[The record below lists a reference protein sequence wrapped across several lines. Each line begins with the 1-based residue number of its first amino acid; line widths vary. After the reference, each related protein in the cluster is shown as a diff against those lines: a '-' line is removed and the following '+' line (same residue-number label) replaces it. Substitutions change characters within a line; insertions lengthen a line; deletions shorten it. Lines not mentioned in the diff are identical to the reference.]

1 MRRFLTRSSLALV
14 SAVALAGATL
24 APASAQEPTPDL
36 ISGGNPP
43 AGWIADPSAFSNAFG
58 PLDVGAPQGTVIA
71 DSGFRPYPHGF
82 PIPNWGDA
90 QSFINSQLIFGT
102 PSRLSFDDYEAG
114 KVEPPQGL
122 NALSLRR
129 TFGDGVC
136 RDPKTIDPKTGDCEL
151 IFGAELLAQSIETGA
166 TGGHCFGFA
175 AAAAGL
181 YNGQIPANQ
190 VGASGLGVN
199 IANPMGNPAVQTI
212 TRLYGAQYFNDT
224 VTAALEGFSPT
235 EVVNTLIRDLQG
247 GTAPFILTVI
257 SEKGGHGITPFAVL
271 DRGEGI
277 YDIAVYDN
285 NFPMR
290 ARAVTVD
297 TNDDT
302 FTYTSAVN
310 PSAPGIEWSTETEA
324 RIGLVSVAD
333 MLEEQ
338 TCPVC
343 LGPDQGTLVTIS
355 PLKADNADNIGIG
368 LVDPSGQP
376 LDPSTYRA
384 ISPLNPPTKAQITQ
398 PVITIDPSVEQFAI
412 VVNTGDLASNQ
423 ALELYAISNGEAQY
437 VLLDELAS
445 NSTTVFGVGGPDG
458 IAFTSDAPSSP
469 RILQLSDQPGVS
481 FDVNGHPL
489 DLPAG
494 VEVEQQWNTERER
507 IVYRSDAKRTLRWNI
522 QVGGLDNS
530 GGREYVGLNVRVPA
544 GARIVVDYTNA
555 SATVPPRAWV
565 RDADGNRKPIT
576 LQPVTEQLVNEYR
589 DELYV
594 TRGPGESRID

>member
-1 MRRFLTRSSLALV
+1 MRRILTRSSVALI
-14 SAVALAGATL
+14 SAIALAGAAL
-24 APASAQEPTPDL
+24 APASAQEPAPNL

-43 AGWIADPSAFSNAFG
+43 AGWIVSPEAFKNSFG
-58 PLDVGAPQGTVIA
+58 SLAQGAPQGTVIA

-82 PIPNWGDA
+82 PIPNWGA
-90 QSFINSQLIFGT
+90 PESFIQSQLVYGT

-114 KVEPPQGL
+114 QVAPPQGL

-136 RDPKTIDPKTGDCEL
+136 RDPKSIDPKTGDCEL

-166 TGGHCFGFA
+166 LGGHCFGFA
-175 AAAAGL
+175 TAAAGL

-190 VGASGLGVN
+190 VGASGLGIN
-199 IANPMGNPAVQTI
+199 AANPMGNRAVQTI
-212 TRLYGAQYFNDT
+212 TRLFGTQYFNKT
-224 VTAALEGFSPT
+224 VPPALDGFSPT
-235 EVVNTLIRDLQG
+235 EVVNTLIDGLQG
-247 GTAPFILTVI
+247 GTTPYIMTVI
-257 SEKGGHGITPFAVL
+257 SSAGGHAITPFAVL
-271 DRGEGI
+271 DRGQGI

-302 FTYTSAVN
+302 FTYTSAIN
-310 PSAPGIEWSTETEA
+310 PSAPGIEWSTETQG

-333 MLEEQ
+333 MLQEQ

-343 LGPDQGTLVTIS
+343 VGPDQGTLVTIS
-355 PLKADNADNIGIG
+355 PLNKDNADDVAFALMDADGE
-368 LVDPSGQP
+368 P
-376 LDPSTYRA
+376 LDKSTYRQL
-384 ISPLNPPTKAQITQ
+384 SPLNPPTQEQITQ
-398 PVITIDPSVEQFAI
+398 PVINVDPSVEEFLI
-412 VVNTGDLASNQ
+412 VVQTDDLASKQ
-423 ALELYAISNGEAQY
+423 ELELYAISNGEAQY

-445 NSTTVFGVGGPDG
+445 NSTTYFGVGGSDG
-458 IAFTSDAPSSP
+458 TAFFSDAPSSP

-489 DLPAG
+489 DLPAE
-494 VEVEQQWNTERER
+494 VTVEQKWNTERER
-507 IVYRSDAKRTLRWNI
+507 VVYSSDAKKTLRWNVQI
-522 QVGGLDNS
+522 GGLDDS

-544 GARIVVDYTNA
+544 GAKIVVDYTNA
-555 SATVPPRAWV
+555 SATVPPKAWV

-576 LQPVTEQLVNEYR
+576 LQPITEQLVNEYR

-594 TRGPGESRID
+594 STGPGESRID

>member
-1 MRRFLTRSSLALV
+1 
-14 SAVALAGATL
+14 L

-43 AGWIADPSAFSNAFG
+43 AGWIADPGAFTGAFG
-58 PLDVGAPQGTVIA
+58 PLDVGAPQGTVIV

-114 KVEPPQGL
+114 NVAPPQGL

-136 RDPKTIDPKTGDCEL
+136 RDPKSIDPKTGDCEL
-151 IFGAELLAQSIETGA
+151 IFGAELLAQLIETGA

-190 VGASGLGVN
+190 VGASGLGIN
-199 IANPMGNPAVQTI
+199 ITNPMGNPAVQTI
-212 TRLYGAQYFNDT
+212 TRLYGTQYFDDSIP
-224 VTAALEGFSPT
+224 AALAGFSPT
-235 EVVNTLIRDLQG
+235 DVVNTLINGLQD
-247 GTAPFILTVI
+247 GTAPYILTVI
-257 SEKGGHGITPFAVL
+257 NSEGGHGITPFAVL

-310 PSAPGIEWSTETEA
+310 PSAPGIEWSTETQSN
-324 RIGLVSVAD
+324 IGLVSVAD

-355 PLKADNADNIGIG
+355 PLKADNADEIGIG

-384 ISPLNPPTKAQITQ
+384 LAPLNPPTKAQITQ
-398 PVITIDPSVEQFAI
+398 PVITVDPSVEQFAI
-412 VVNTGDLASNQ
+412 VVNTEDLASKQ

-489 DLPAG
+489 DLPAD

-507 IVYRSDAKRTLRWNI
+507 IVYRSNAKKTLRWNI
-522 QVGGLDNS
+522 QVGVS
-530 GGREYVGLNVRVPA
+530 ITAVG
-544 GARIVVDYTNA
+544 A
-555 SATVPPRAWV
+555 SMWA
-565 RDADGNRKPIT
+565 
-576 LQPVTEQLVNEYR
+576 
-589 DELYV
+589 
-594 TRGPGESRID
+594 

>member
-1 MRRFLTRSSLALV
+1 MRRFLARSSLALV
-14 SAVALAGATL
+14 SAVALAGAAL
-24 APASAQEPTPDL
+24 APASAQEPTPNL

-43 AGWIADPSAFSNAFG
+43 AGWIADPQLFGDFFG
-58 PLDVGAPQGTVIA
+58 PLNEGAPQGTVIA

-102 PSRLSFDDYEAG
+102 PSRLSFEAYEKGQVA
-114 KVEPPQGL
+114 PPAPL

-199 IANPMGNPAVQTI
+199 IANPMGDPAVQTI

-247 GTAPFILTVI
+247 GTAPYILTVI
-257 SEKGGHGITPFAVL
+257 NSQGGHGITPFAVL

-302 FTYTSAVN
+302 FTYTSAIN
-310 PSAPGIEWSTETEA
+310 PSAPGIEWSTATQSN
-324 RIGLVSVAD
+324 IGLVSVAD
-333 MLEEQ
+333 MLGPQ

-355 PLKADNADNIGIG
+355 PLKAGNADQIGIG
-368 LVDPSGQP
+368 LVDAEGQP

-384 ISPLNPPTKAQITQ
+384 LSPLNPPTKAQITQ
-398 PVITIDPSVEQFAI
+398 PVITVDPSVEQFAI
-412 VVNTGDLASNQ
+412 VVNTEDLASKQ

-507 IVYRSDAKRTLRWNI
+507 IVYRSNAKKTLRWNI

-565 RDADGNRKPIT
+565 RDADGNREPIT

>member
-1 MRRFLTRSSLALV
+1 MHRIFARSSVALV
-14 SAVALAGATL
+14 SAVALAGAAL
-24 APASAQEPTPDL
+24 APASAQEPTPNL

-43 AGWIADPSAFSNAFG
+43 AGWIADPQLFGNFFG
-58 PLDVGAPQGTVIA
+58 PLNVGAPQGTVIA

-102 PSRLSFDDYEAG
+102 PSRLSFEAYEKGEVA
-114 KVEPPQGL
+114 PPAPL

-212 TRLYGAQYFNDT
+212 TRLYGAQYFNQS
-224 VTAALEGFSPT
+224 VVAALEGFSPT

-247 GTAPFILTVI
+247 GTAPYILTVI
-257 SEKGGHGITPFAVL
+257 NSEGGHGITPFAVL

-302 FTYTSAVN
+302 FTYTSAIN
-310 PSAPGIEWSTETEA
+310 PSAPGIEWSTETQSN
-324 RIGLVSVAD
+324 IGLVSVAD
-333 MLEEQ
+333 MLEPQ

-355 PLKADNADNIGIG
+355 PLKADNVEQIGIG
-368 LVDPSGQP
+368 LIDPSGQP

-384 ISPLNPPTKAQITQ
+384 LSPLNPPTKAQITQ
-398 PVITIDPSVEQFAI
+398 PVIIIDPSVGEFGI
-412 VVNTGDLASNQ
+412 VVNTEDLPSKQ
-423 ALELYAISNGEAQY
+423 SLELYAISNGEAQY

-445 NSTTVFGVGGPDG
+445 NSSTIFGVGGPEG

-494 VEVEQQWNTERER
+494 VEVQQQWNTDRER
-507 IVYRSDAKRTLRWNI
+507 IEYRSNAKKALRWNI
-522 QVGGLDNS
+522 QIGGLDNS
-530 GGREYVGLNVRVPA
+530 GGQEYVGLNVRVPA
-544 GARIVVDYTNA
+544 GAKIVVDYTNA
-555 SATVPPRAWV
+555 SATVPPKAWV

-594 TRGPGESRID
+594 SKGPGEARTD

>member
-1 MRRFLTRSSLALV
+1 
-14 SAVALAGATL
+14 
-24 APASAQEPTPDL
+24 
-36 ISGGNPP
+36 
-43 AGWIADPSAFSNAFG
+43 
-58 PLDVGAPQGTVIA
+58 
-71 DSGFRPYPHGF
+71 
-82 PIPNWGDA
+82 
-90 QSFINSQLIFGT
+90 
-102 PSRLSFDDYEAG
+102 
-114 KVEPPQGL
+114 
-122 NALSLRR
+122 
-129 TFGDGVC
+129 
-136 RDPKTIDPKTGDCEL
+136 
-151 IFGAELLAQSIETGA
+151 
-166 TGGHCFGFA
+166 
-175 AAAAGL
+175 
-181 YNGQIPANQ
+181 
-190 VGASGLGVN
+190 
-199 IANPMGNPAVQTI
+199 
-212 TRLYGAQYFNDT
+212 
-224 VTAALEGFSPT
+224 
-235 EVVNTLIRDLQG
+235 
-247 GTAPFILTVI
+247 
-257 SEKGGHGITPFAVL
+257 
-271 DRGEGI
+271 
-277 YDIAVYDN
+277 
-285 NFPMR
+285 
-290 ARAVTVD
+290 
-297 TNDDT
+297 
-302 FTYTSAVN
+302 
-310 PSAPGIEWSTETEA
+310 
-324 RIGLVSVAD
+324 
-333 MLEEQ
+333 
-338 TCPVC
+338 
-343 LGPDQGTLVTIS
+343 
-355 PLKADNADNIGIG
+355 
-368 LVDPSGQP
+368 VDPSGQP